1 MGNEL
6 RPRVGGYF
14 VLLVVLGILLVGLDS
29 QRAIAQTE
37 KASVSGRITDQS
49 NAAVPEA
56 EVQIKNTDTGV
67 ATIVKTNGEGVY
79 TLPSLNPGNYLMT
92 VNKMGFRTVSVTG
105 MTLNVQE
112 NLSRNFTLQI
122 GSTAESVTVTAESGA
137 DLIQTT
143 SSNLGTVIAQKA
155 IHELP
160 LSGRNFSPS
169 ARHKVRASESTISPI
184 SRCLPQASL
193 NRQSRASS
201 TGLTYI
207 CWME

>member
-79 TLPSLNPGNYLMT
+79 TLPSLNPGVGDY
-92 VNKMGFRTVSVTG
+92 G
-105 MTLNVQE
+105 
-112 NLSRNFTLQI
+112 
-122 GSTAESVTVTAESGA
+122 
-137 DLIQTT
+137 
-143 SSNLGTVIAQKA
+143 
-155 IHELP
+155 
-160 LSGRNFSPS
+160 
-169 ARHKVRASESTISPI
+169 
-184 SRCLPQASL
+184 
-193 NRQSRASS
+193 
-201 TGLTYI
+201 
-207 CWME
+207 